1 MAGFNS
7 LDAQA
12 ARQQI
17 MMLGGYPAAVFRFSG
32 GDPIEGTF
40 VLVDRDIE
48 VVIDNG
54 LAVTRRTVL
63 SLPKADVG
71 QLRNGDTVIANPE
84 QDDQEKFV
92 VADHVSDDGVI
103 VKVYVRD

>member
-7 LDAQA
+7 LDATT

-17 MMLGGYPAAVFRFSG
+17 VMLGGHPAAVFRFIG
-32 GDPIEGTF
+32 GDPIEGTW

-63 SLPKADVG
+63 TLPKADIG
-71 QLRNGDTVIANPE
+71 ELRDGDTVIANPE
-84 QDDQEKFV
+84 EDDQEKFV
-92 VADHVSDDGVI
+92 VADQVSDDGV
-103 VKVYVRD
+103 VVRVYVRG